1 MEVFGAWADGN
12 MYPSREIAVGARDAV
27 NHTAQYH
34 KFGHSQC
41 KQLVSRKNCTAL
53 DYGVNLKQQS
63 PNPVRP
69 QCKALLILNDTGDFQ
84 KVHIGL
90 VSKRRHPSIVGVRE
104 DLCSGVLMFTLSN
117 YLLHVQTNNARCL
130 WLQVGLIYVG
140 EYLF

>member
-41 KQLVSRKNCTAL
+41 KQLVSRRNCTAL

-69 QCKALLILNDTGDFQ
+69 QCKALLMLNDTGDFQ
-84 KVHIGL
+84 KVHTGL
-90 VSKRRHPSIVGVRE
+90 VSKRRHPSIVGIRRFMLRRSDVHTFK
-104 DLCSGVLMFTLSN
+104 LPIACANKQCTLSLVASGVN
-117 YLLHVQTNNARCL
+117 IR
-130 WLQVGLIYVG
+130 
-140 EYLF
+140 E